1 VEGCARLLED
11 DRGRGSLEEGWPAA
25 ADLVEDGRRQ
35 LVEDDQGGGLPA
47 VACGGRPAAA
57 CGERPAAAPEV
68 LNTRSNGERV
78 ARSLTRVGLDGDC
91 MRIAGR
97 ADEGGTHFCY
107 MTPYDRWS

>member
-35 LVEDDQGGGLPA
+35 LVEDDQGGGQLGGGLPA

-57 CGERPAAAPEV
+57 CGERPAAAPEHEIEW
-68 LNTRSNGERV
+68 R
-78 ARSLTRVGLDGDC
+78 
-91 MRIAGR
+91 
-97 ADEGGTHFCY
+97 EGGSVTH
-107 MTPYDRWS
+107 